1 MVCLFVRKA
10 LFLIYLL
17 TNFVLLILCLSILS
31 GLMQGLTSVLITKGI
46 IVVLESR
53 LSEALDLNCIPYE
66 TTETNFNE
74 EFQLKT
80 FSKQVL
86 LKVIVYTIATPF
98 LCVSTI
104 DVIQSN
110 LGFKNP
116 GNYFV
121 FRL

>member
-1 MVCLFVRKA
+1 
-10 LFLIYLL
+10 
-17 TNFVLLILCLSILS
+17 
-31 GLMQGLTSVLITKGI
+31 MQGLTSVLITKGI

-53 LSEALDLNCIPYE
+53 LSEALDLNCIAYE

-86 LKVIVYTIATPF
+86 LKMIVYTIATPF

-121 FRL
+121 F